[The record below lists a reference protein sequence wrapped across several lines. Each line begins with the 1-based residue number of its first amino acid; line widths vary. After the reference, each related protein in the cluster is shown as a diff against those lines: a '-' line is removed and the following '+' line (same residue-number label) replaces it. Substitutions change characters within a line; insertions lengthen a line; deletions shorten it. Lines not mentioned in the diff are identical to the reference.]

1 MIPYGALV
9 TLPTVSMPL
18 WRGKTDTEVDC
29 SSRSRGYGR
38 IGQVRAAQTLP
49 KTAAIRP
56 LLPENGPKRRSALPV
71 GIDGPSRNTPL
82 GLERHDERNLRGFA
96 GAQRQRFSGF
106 LSVAAKPRMP
116 HASLVCSGR
125 QALEPRLAVGR
136 RLREVRRGQHV

>member
-29 SSRSRGYGR
+29 SSRSHSCAR

-56 LLPENGPKRRSALPV
+56 LLPESGPKRRSAFLV
-71 GIDGPSRNTPL
+71 GIDGSPGNTPL
-82 GLERHDERNLRGFA
+82 VLERHDECNLRRLA
-96 GAQRQRFSGF
+96 GRQGQRLSGF
-106 LSVAAKPRMP
+106 LCVAAKARMP
-116 HASLVCSGR
+116 HASLVR
-125 QALEPRLAVGR
+125 
-136 RLREVRRGQHV
+136 